1 MKIDRILITGATG
14 FVGACLTRRL
24 VNLSGKVHVIVRQ
37 SSNLWRIKDLA
48 DKINLHYVDLTDI
61 VSLSKMVQRIKPE
74 IIFHLATYGGY
85 HFQQDA
91 NKIFETNLTGTRN
104 LLTALSTVGFKAMI
118 NTGSSS
124 EYGIK
129 KRPMS
134 EDDLLEPVTE
144 YGVSKA
150 AATLYCQAVARKNNL
165 PVCTLRLFSP
175 YGFFEGA
182 QRLIPSVILACLSG
196 RDPELS
202 SKNPVRDF
210 VFTEDVVDAYLKTA
224 SASNLTGQIFNIGS
238 GEEYSVE
245 TVVKKIIALTGKKV
259 SPRWGGVKNLRLEP
273 TTWVADISKTRKFL
287 KWKPVYN
294 LDSGLEKTVN
304 WFRKNH
310 RLYKELIP

>member
-24 VNLSGKVHVIVRQ
+24 VSLPGKIHVIVRQ
-37 SSNLWRIKDLA
+37 SSNLWRIKDLT
-48 DKINLHYVDLTDI
+48 DKINLHYADLTDI
-61 VSLSKMVQRIKPE
+61 ISLSKIVQKIKPE

-91 NKIFETNLTGTRN
+91 NKIFEINLTGTKN

-129 KRPMS
+129 KQPMS

-150 AATLYCQAVARKNNL
+150 AVTLYCQAVARRNNL

-175 YGFFEGA
+175 YGFFEEA

-202 SKNPVRDF
+202 SKKSVRDF
-210 VFTEDVVDAYLKTA
+210 VFIEDVIDAYLKMA
-224 SASNLTGQIFNIGS
+224 SACDLTGQIFNIGS
-238 GEEYSVE
+238 GKEYSVE
-245 TVVKKIIALTGKKV
+245 EVVKKIIVLTGKKV
-259 SPRWGGVKNLRLEP
+259 SPRWGGVKNPRLEP

-287 KWKPVYN
+287 KWKPVHT
-294 LDSGLEKTVN
+294 LDEGLEKTVT
-304 WFRKNH
+304 WFKEKVS
-310 RLYKELIP
+310 LYEKT